1 MQRNRPKNGS
11 VIDASPWVAPLRFGR
26 CTSIPRRLVQGP
38 RRWMKAGR
46 PRARILEMLPPW
58 HAVHRRPGGGGG
70 RLRLTT
76 NFLTISA

>member
-26 CTSIPRRLVQGP
+26 CTSIPRRPVQGP

-46 PRARILEMLPPW
+46 PRARILEMRPPW